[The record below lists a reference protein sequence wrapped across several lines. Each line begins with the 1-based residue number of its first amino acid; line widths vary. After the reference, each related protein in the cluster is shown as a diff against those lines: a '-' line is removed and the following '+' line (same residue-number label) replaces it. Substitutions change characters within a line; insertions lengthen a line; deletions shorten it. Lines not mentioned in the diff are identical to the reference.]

1 MLKAN
6 QHIVDKVFVEIGTS
20 SEEEAVRIKN
30 NVSTL
35 LREKVFPELELTL
48 DKLSAEGQIYR
59 FDKVDLSIS
68 VDKWNDAHNVNNQV
82 EKQLI
87 TKIDSVA
94 SEFLISSQAD
104 SNSLVRIVNGE
115 ETEISS
121 THNLQKIFLHFLEH
135 AYLPW
140 YGRKEQL
147 DQLLAAKKWNK
158 SFLASLGKLL
168 SKNEAALDRLALQF
182 STIHVLNLI
191 SAFGNVKFQREKEWQ
206 KKIERLSTL
215 FRNQLLK
222 LLIQVSVVDNTK
234 DRMKEYEELVIAR
247 ISERTLEDVSAEQ
260 ILDEHEE
267 WLKKFI
273 EKNTY
278 KRYFLLTKHQRNTV
292 LEFIGRRLQSNTLRK
307 GVTENKRSTIEN
319 DPTVISRGISFK
331 AEKEPLFFSSDVSE
345 LAVQN
350 AGQVLFHPFLPN
362 LFKHFNWIN
371 EQGKIR
377 EDYIDLAVQT
387 LHYCASGQEDFFEG
401 NMILEK
407 FLCGLPLDFPIPA
420 KSILTEDVKDET
432 ELMIKQLISYWP
444 ELKNTSPDGLRD
456 MFIKRDGKLFQKDN
470 GYKLI
475 VEPKVQDVL
484 LDQLQW
490 NISIVKMPWSK
501 NLIFVE
507 W

>member
-20 SEEEAVRIKN
+20 SEEEATRIKN
-30 NVSTL
+30 NVSTF

-59 FDKVDLSIS
+59 FDKVDLLIS
-68 VDKWNDAHNVNNQV
+68 VDQWNDAHSVNNQV

-94 SEFLISSQAD
+94 SEFLIGSRAE

-121 THNLQKIFLHFLEH
+121 TYNLQKIFLHFLEH

-147 DQLLAAKKWNK
+147 DQLLVAKEWDK

-168 SKNEAALDRLALQF
+168 SKNEAALDRFVLQF
-182 STIHVLNLI
+182 STIHILNFI
-191 SAFGNVKFQREKEWQ
+191 SAFGNVKFQQEKDSI
-206 KKIERLSTL
+206 KKIEKLSAPI
-215 FRNQLLK
+215 RNQLLK
-222 LLIQVSVVDNTK
+222 LLIRVSVHDNTK
-234 DRMKEYEELVIAR
+234 DRMTEYGELLIAR
-247 ISERTLEDVSAEQ
+247 ISEGTIQDWSADR

-267 WLKKFI
+267 WLKKFV
-273 EKNTY
+273 EKDTY
-278 KRYFLLTKHQRNTV
+278 KKYFLLIKHQRDSV
-292 LEFIGRRLQSNTLRK
+292 LEFIGRRLQVDPLRK

-331 AEKEPLFFSSDVSE
+331 TEKEPLFFSSDVSE

-362 LFKHFNWIN
+362 LFKHFDWID
-371 EQGKIR
+371 EDGMIR
-377 EDYIDLAVQT
+377 ENCIDLAVQT
-387 LHYCASGQEDFFEG
+387 LHYCASGQENFFEG

-407 FLCGLPLDFPIPA
+407 FLCGLPLEFPLPA
-420 KSILTEDVKDET
+420 ESILTQEVKDET

-456 MFIKRDGKLFQKDN
+456 MFIKRDGKLVEKDN
-470 GYKLI
+470 GHKLI

-484 LDQLQW
+484 LEKLQW